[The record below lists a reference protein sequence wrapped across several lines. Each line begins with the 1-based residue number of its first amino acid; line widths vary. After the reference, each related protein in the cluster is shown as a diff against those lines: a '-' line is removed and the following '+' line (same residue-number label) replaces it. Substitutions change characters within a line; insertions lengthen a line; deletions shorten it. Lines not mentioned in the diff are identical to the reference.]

1 MQGLPL
7 DLARGSVAHEAA
19 RFGRRSVL
27 LALFTT
33 LALSLLAV
41 EASAVVPADG
51 AGSPSPVFTRLSN
64 LRTLSRWAFPQ
75 AAAPARQHPSE
86 RARVVGHLEFLT
98 GDGQAAVYLEL
109 RSARI
114 GRRNWILVP
123 LPGRPNGASGWV
135 PAGAL
140 GEAHVTNEFL
150 RVDRA
155 TLRASLYRG
164 GSRIWSAA
172 VGVGRPSLPTPAGHF
187 YVTEKLT
194 TAAAPLYGPYAI
206 GTSAYAPTL
215 SEWPGGGVVGIH
227 GTNEPW
233 LIPGY
238 PSHGCVRLRNGDITR
253 LWRLIQ
259 IGTPIEI
266 V

>member
-1 MQGLPL
+1 MQRRPP
-7 DLARGSVAHEAA
+7 DPARAPEAHVAA
-19 RFGRRSVL
+19 RFGRRAVL
-27 LALFTT
+27 LAVFTT
-33 LALSLLAV
+33 LALSLPTVDA
-41 EASAVVPADG
+41 AAIAPADG
-51 AGSPSPVFTRLSN
+51 AAAPSPVFTPLSN
-64 LRTLSRWAFPQ
+64 LRTLSRWAYPQ
-75 AAAPARQHPSE
+75 AAAPARQHPAGG
-86 RARVVGHLEFLT
+86 ARVVGHLAFLT

-114 GRRNWILVP
+114 GGTTWILVP
-123 LPGRPNGASGWV
+123 LPGRPNGTTGWV

-140 GEAHVTNEFL
+140 GEAHVTDEFL

-164 GSRIWSAA
+164 GSPIWSAR
-172 VGVGRPSLPTPAGHF
+172 VGVGRPSLPTPTGHF

-194 TAAAPLYGPYAI
+194 TLDAPLYGPYAI

-215 SEWPGGGVVGIH
+215 SEWPGGGIVGIH

-238 PSHGCVRLRNGDITR
+238 PSHGCIRLRNSDVTR